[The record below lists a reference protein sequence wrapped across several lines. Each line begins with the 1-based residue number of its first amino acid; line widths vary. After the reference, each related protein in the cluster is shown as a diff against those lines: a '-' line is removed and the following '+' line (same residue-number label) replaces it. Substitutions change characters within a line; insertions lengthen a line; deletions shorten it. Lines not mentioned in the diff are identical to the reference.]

1 VLDGRKVLLMNGAG
15 VVGPNSNYLLELQN
29 SMTDQPDNPMSNDSK
44 AAAQGAAAA
53 ERRERAAPADKT
65 RPKAMARRSK
75 TSDTGKLKIGDDW
88 NAIRIIALSQSNP
101 LKAIAEF
108 VENSIDAHAKAI
120 TITRGREHGEHYL
133 SIKDDGDGVPRDEEG
148 LPNFKYVATHI
159 CDSIKRRLKADGAGT
174 GLQGEF
180 GIGLLSF
187 WTVGD
192 TLTMTS
198 AGADQRPYQMTMSKG
213 DSRYSVTPRRVLF
226 ADRGTELRISPLL
239 EGIRTLSG
247 EKIQWFLASELRDRL
262 RNAKVR
268 VYVID
273 HLARKQY
280 EVEPRAYEGR
290 LLHQLPA
297 VRTPYGEAY
306 AELYLAQPDERCRV
320 ALTRA
325 GTRVIEDLAS
335 LPGLEGAPWS
345 SRYLQGLVDVPFLN
359 LTPGTRS
366 GVIHDEC
373 YAALLE
379 ALKPLET
386 VVNGLIEAQE
396 RAEEEQAS
404 QQSLRAIQRAFRE
417 ALLALP
423 PEEYDW
429 FDIQARANGDVGG
442 SSRPGGAETALLQ
455 ADAELGVGEP
465 VAADP
470 AQRQFFDYAGPL
482 FSVVVSPAAS
492 TVAVN
497 ERRRFR
503 ALPRDRSRRR
513 VSDDLSFAW
522 EIVEGEGALDAT
534 ANQEVEFAATATPG
548 LVRLR
553 ATVTQREIACSAEAL
568 VTVTDSLDAAMNPAV
583 VNARGLPGYTF
594 ERAAGALWRSRFD
607 AERNLIVVNNGHRD
621 FVFATRNRALQLR
634 YLVRL
639 YVKELVLKN
648 FVGVSAEQL
657 LERMIELSLYAEEK
671 LKAG

>member
-1 VLDGRKVLLMNGAG
+1 MN
-15 VVGPNSNYLLELQN
+15 VP
-29 SMTDQPDNPMSNDSK
+29 K
-44 AAAQGAAAA
+44 AA
-53 ERRERAAPADKT
+53 RKDKT
-65 RPKAMARRSK
+65 
-75 TSDTGKLKIGDDW
+75 TDGGKLKIGDDW

-108 VENSIDAHAKAI
+108 VENSIDARAKTI
-120 TITRGREHGEHYL
+120 TITRGREHGAHYL
-133 SIKDDGDGVPRDEEG
+133 SIKDDGDGIPRDDAG
-148 LPNFKYVATHI
+148 LPNFRYVATHI
-159 CDSIKRRLKADGAGT
+159 CDSIKRRLKTEGLGN

-192 TLTMTS
+192 TLTMVS
-198 AGADQRPYQMTMSKG
+198 AGADQRAYQMTMSKG
-213 DSRYSVTPRRVLF
+213 DSRYTVTQRRVLF
-226 ADRGTELRISPLL
+226 AERGTELKISPLL

-262 RNAKVR
+262 RNAQVR
-268 VYVID
+268 VSVID
-273 HLARKQY
+273 KLARKQY

-297 VRTPYGEAY
+297 VRTPFGDAY
-306 AELYLAQPDERCRV
+306 AELYLAQPADSCRV

-325 GTRVIEDLAS
+325 GTRVIEDLAT
-335 LPGLEGAPWS
+335 LPGLENAPWS
-345 SRYLQGLVDVPFLN
+345 SRYLQGLIDAPFLN

-366 GVIHDEC
+366 GVIHDER

-379 ALKPLET
+379 ALKPLEAN
-386 VVNGLIEAQE
+386 VSGLIEAQQ

-429 FDIQARANGDVGG
+429 FDIQARANSLRGSDGRSDRPAVGD
-442 SSRPGGAETALLQ
+442 TASQ
-455 ADAELGVGEP
+455 DEVADLGVGEP
-465 VAADP
+465 AFNP
-470 AQRQFFDYAGPL
+470 ETQRQFFDYAGPL

-492 TVAVN
+492 TVPVN

-513 VSDDLSFAW
+513 VADDLLFAW
-522 EIVEGEGALDAT
+522 EIVEGDGSIDTT
-534 ANQEVEFAATATPG
+534 ADQEVEYAASGTPG

-553 ATVTQREIACSAEAL
+553 VRVTQREIECNAEAL
-568 VTVTDSLDAAMNPAV
+568 ITVTDSLEVSLNTAV

-607 AERNLIVVNNGHRD
+607 AERNVIVVNNGHRD
-621 FVFATRNRALQLR
+621 FVFATKNRALQLR

-648 FVGVSAEQL
+648 FTGVPAEQL

>member
-1 VLDGRKVLLMNGAG
+1 MRNGCARVTQPQTRAPRRGKASDG
-15 VVGPNSNYLLELQN
+15 
-29 SMTDQPDNPMSNDSK
+29 
-44 AAAQGAAAA
+44 
-53 ERRERAAPADKT
+53 
-65 RPKAMARRSK
+65 
-75 TSDTGKLKIGDDW
+75 GKLKIGDDW

-108 VENSIDAHAKAI
+108 VENSIDAHAKTV
-120 TITRGREHGEHYL
+120 TITRGREHSAHYL
-133 SIKDDGDGVPRDEEG
+133 SIKDDGDGVPRDGDG

-159 CDSIKRRLKADGAGT
+159 CDSIKRRLKTEGLGN

-192 TLTMTS
+192 TLTMVS
-198 AGADQRPYQMTMSKG
+198 AGADHRAYQMTMSKG
-213 DSRYSVTPRRVLF
+213 DSRYAVTQRRTLF
-226 ADRGTELRISPLL
+226 AEGGTELKISPLL
-239 EGIRTLSG
+239 EGMRSLSG

-262 RNAKVR
+262 RTARVR
-268 VYVID
+268 VTVID
-273 HLARKQY
+273 KLARKQY

-290 LLHQLPA
+290 LLHQLPS
-297 VRTPYGEAY
+297 VPTRFGDAY
-306 AELYLAQPDERCRV
+306 AELYLAQPADTCRV

-325 GTRVIEDLAS
+325 GTRVIEDLAT
-335 LPGLEGAPWS
+335 LPGLEGEPWS
-345 SRYLQGLVDVPFLN
+345 SRHLQGLVDAPFLN

-366 GVIHDEC
+366 GVIHDER

-379 ALKPLET
+379 ALKPLEVT
-386 VVNGLIEAQE
+386 VNGLIEAQR

-429 FDIQARANGDVGG
+429 FDIQARAHGDG
-442 SSRPGGAETALLQ
+442 SARPPADEGASQNELR
-455 ADAELGVGEP
+455 DLGVAEP
-465 VAADP
+465 PGRLED

-482 FSVVVSPAAS
+482 FSVVLSPAAS
-492 TVAVN
+492 TVPVG

-513 VSDDLSFAW
+513 VVDDLVFAW
-522 EIVEGEGALDAT
+522 EIVDGDGSIDA
-534 ANQEVEFAATATPG
+534 AADQEVEFAATATPG

-553 ATVTQREIACSAEAL
+553 VTVTQREIVCSAEAL
-568 VTVTDSLDAAMNPAV
+568 LTVTDSLDASLNPAV

-621 FVFATRNRALQLR
+621 FVFATKNRALQLR

-648 FVGVSAEQL
+648 FRGVPADQL
-657 LERMIELSLYAEEK
+657 LERMVELSLYAEEK